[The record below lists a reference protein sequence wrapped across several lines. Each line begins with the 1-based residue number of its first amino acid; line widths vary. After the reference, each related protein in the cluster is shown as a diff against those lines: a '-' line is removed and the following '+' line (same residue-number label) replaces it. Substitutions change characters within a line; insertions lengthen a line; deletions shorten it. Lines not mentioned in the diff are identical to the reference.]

1 MKRNLSHILSNPA
14 VFKHRVSSINDC
26 LRQYLLCITKE
37 TNTLPTGTLSIRYR
51 NDSPNFTKIL
61 NRKSYG
67 ITKQPTLIY
76 QLARKQFLLLQIPLL
91 KQILS
96 EGWTPSTAAA
106 ISKTSIE
113 LDALLTKYENA
124 GLDVNQIVMTP
135 NQLIW
140 NADRQSKKREHQEG
154 LIYPTTGRVLMRSKS
169 EQAIGNL
176 LERLHIPYRYEPRL
190 RINNIDYH
198 PDFIIMLPTDKL
210 VILEHV
216 GRMDLADYNKAF
228 ISRLQS
234 YNSSN
239 LLIGRDVFL
248 SFEHDTRDEALIMKV
263 IIQILT
269 SNPVDNRAL
278 MYAAQNAGCNI

>member
-1 MKRNLSHILSNPA
+1 MKSNHLNVLFNPTA
-14 VFKHRVSSINDC
+14 FNNRIASINDC
-26 LRQYLLCITKE
+26 LRQYLLCITE
-37 TNTLPTGTLSIRYR
+37 EADALPEGSLSIRYR
-51 NDSPNFTKIL
+51 NNSPNFTNII
-61 NRKSYG
+61 NRKISG
-67 ITKQPTLIY
+67 ITKKPDLIY
-76 QLARKQFLLLQIPLL
+76 QLARKQFLVLQMPLL
-91 KQILS
+91 KQILT
-96 EGWTPSTAAA
+96 EGWTSSTSAA
-106 ISKTSIE
+106 ISEKLIE
-113 LDALLTKYENA
+113 IDALLTKYKRA
-124 GLDVNQIVMTP
+124 GLEVDRIVMTP
-135 NQLIW
+135 NQQIW
-140 NADRQSKKREHQEG
+140 NANRHSQKREYREG
-154 LIYPTTGRVLMRSKS
+154 LLYPTTGRILVRSKS

-176 LERLHIPYRYEPRL
+176 LERLHITYRDEPRR

-216 GRMDLADYNKAF
+216 GRMDLADYNKDF

-269 SNPVDNRAL
+269 SNPVNNQAL
-278 MYAAQNAGCNI
+278 IYTARNAGCNI

>member
-1 MKRNLSHILSNPA
+1 MKRNQLTVLFNPA
-14 VFKHRVSSINDC
+14 AFDNIIASINDC

-37 TNTLPTGTLSIRYR
+37 ADALPEGSLSIRYR
-51 NDSPNFTKIL
+51 NNSPNFTNII
-61 NRKSYG
+61 NRKITG
-67 ITKQPTLIY
+67 ITKNPNLIY
-76 QLARKQFLLLQIPLL
+76 RLARRQFLVLQIPLI
-91 KQILS
+91 KQILA
-96 EGWTPSTAAA
+96 EGWTSSTTAAINGKCA
-106 ISKTSIE
+106 EI
-113 LDALLTKYENA
+113 DALLTKYERA
-124 GLDVNQIVMTP
+124 GLDINQIVMTP
-135 NQLIW
+135 NQQIW
-140 NADRQSKKREHQEG
+140 NADRHSKKREYQEG

-239 LLIGRDVFL
+239 LLISTLYLTNTNLVNCNCQTIL
-248 SFEHDTRDEALIMKV
+248 CNSFHV
-263 IIQILT
+263 
-269 SNPVDNRAL
+269 
-278 MYAAQNAGCNI
+278 